1 MIESMFDIISGEL
14 GVDFVR
20 RADPSKRHRGILST
34 SKLLVEAYGSDV
46 MAHETTLTTPTS
58 LSLDVGEEIEIGKKD
73 KFRIKNRSEDC
84 NTRTVDYGLEKI
96 TS

>member
-14 GVDFVR
+14 GVDFAR

-46 MAHETTLTTPTS
+46 LAHETTLTTSAS
-58 LSLDVGEEIEIGKKD
+58 LSLCIGEEVEIGKKGEF
-73 KFRIKNRSEDC
+73 KIKNKSEDY
-84 NTRTVDYGLEKI
+84 NTRTIDYGLEKI
-96 TS
+96 TN